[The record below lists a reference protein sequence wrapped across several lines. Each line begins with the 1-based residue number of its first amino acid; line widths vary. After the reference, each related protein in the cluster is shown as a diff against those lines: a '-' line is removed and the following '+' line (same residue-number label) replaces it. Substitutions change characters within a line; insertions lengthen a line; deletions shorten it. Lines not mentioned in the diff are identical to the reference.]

1 MSEQVSESMATFL
14 SGIKS
19 ALSKPRNKEEADLN
33 AILSDESLSSL
44 QLNDRRLNSIA
55 ALTYNI
61 QSCERIFNIL
71 EKTISPSD
79 NPHQVIYKSLLIIH
93 SILLYGS
100 EIAIDKCI
108 SLVPFMTSLPEYN
121 SALVKKNSFGVS
133 YSTGGTD
140 YGANVRNAAK
150 ALLPILMNDNNIRK
164 ARVEARERN
173 DNTLVPLGNET
184 SPVVNNN
191 MQSNITFGQ
200 GMGSSIGQKFGM
212 DQVPGMY
219 EGRPERYFDNNNDP
233 RRHAISTGNHQTT
246 RDKLAPSLLD
256 LAFDDVA
263 NDASKLPDAQFLPAL
278 AREKELKRQLELQQQ
293 QLSQLQAM
301 AALQQQQQQQQQQQ
315 SNNLLN
321 LSNPLMPLVANTGP
335 MSGMFTSYSAGGS
348 NPTPMIATMSASSTV
363 PQPTNYNSYVPVQ
376 ALQQPISMSG
386 PMGQMNMPIQMPT
399 NIGMMPSTGYQPAQ
413 PTMTQQSNYTMHG
426 YAQQS
431 MQPLVMQQQGYAQQS
446 MQPLV
451 MQQQVYAQHSMQPQA
466 IQQQVMYQS
475 DPFSTL
481 GNTGMRPSLS
491 ASGGAIEQ
499 GDDMPSY
506 LPPPPPQHR

>member
-1 MSEQVSESMATFL
+1 MATFL

-19 ALSKPRNKEEADLN
+19 VLSKPKNKEEADLN
-33 AILSDESLSSL
+33 AILSDESLTSL

-108 SLVPFMTSLPEYN
+108 ALVPFMISLPEYN
-121 SALVKKNSFGVS
+121 SALVKKNSFGIS
-133 YSTGGTD
+133 FSTGGTD

-164 ARVEARERN
+164 ARLEARERN
-173 DNTLVPLGNET
+173 DNTLVPLGNDT
-184 SPVVNNN
+184 LPVVNNN

-233 RRHAISTGNHQTT
+233 RRHVISAGNHQTT

-263 NDASKLPDAQFLPAL
+263 NDAAKLPDAQFLPAL
-278 AREKELKRQLELQQQ
+278 EREKELKRQLELQQQ

-321 LSNPLMPLVANTGP
+321 LSNPMPSVMNSGP

-348 NPTPMIATMSASSTV
+348 QPTPMIATMSAPSTI
-363 PQPTNYNSYVPVQ
+363 PQPTAYTSYVPVQ
-376 ALQQPISMSG
+376 ALQQPI
-386 PMGQMNMPIQMPT
+386 PMGQMSVPMQMPT
-399 NIGMMPSTGYQPAQ
+399 NIGMMPSMGYQPSQ
-413 PTMTQQSNYTMHG
+413 PMMTQQHNYPMHG

-431 MQPLVMQQQGYAQQS
+431 MQPQLMQQQGYAQQS
-446 MQPLV
+446 MQPQV
-451 MQQQVYAQHSMQPQA
+451 MQQQQM
-466 IQQQVMYQS
+466 QQQAMYQS

-481 GNTGMRPSLS
+481 GNMGMRSSLP
-491 ASGGAIEQ
+491 ASGGAIEL

-506 LPPPPPQHR
+506 LPPPPPK